1 MDFSPI
7 MPSLQAQRPI
17 PAATQPVT
25 AAVMP
30 VAAGQ
35 QAMALTRTQTA
46 SAPAAVGRSD
56 NSRDTRNGTQTG
68 EAVDTRAAAQ
78 SARANGAPPR
88 RGMTLD
94 VSV

>member
-1 MDFSPI
+1 
-7 MPSLQAQRPI
+7 MPSLQVQRPT
-17 PAATQPVT
+17 PVTTQPVT

-30 VAAGQ
+30 VAASQ

-56 NSRDTRNGTQTG
+56 NSRDTRTGTQTG
-68 EAVDTRAAAQ
+68 ESVDTRAGAQ
-78 SARANGAPPR
+78 TARANGAPTR
-88 RGMTLD
+88 RGSTLD